1 MTDSNTVK
9 PKRKPEPYWLIYL
22 SLLLSGIILVSV
34 SFDIRFLNRWTAK
47 FGIALIFSALALF
60 VGNGRKSGFIA
71 TAIIWVAV
79 IAAYII

>member
-1 MTDSNTVK
+1 MTENTVK
-9 PKRKPEPYWLIYL
+9 KPKPEPYWLIYL
-22 SLLLSGIILVSV
+22 SLLLSGIILIAVSL
-34 SFDIRFLNRWTAK
+34 DIRFLNRWTAK

-71 TAIIWVAV
+71 TAIIWVAL